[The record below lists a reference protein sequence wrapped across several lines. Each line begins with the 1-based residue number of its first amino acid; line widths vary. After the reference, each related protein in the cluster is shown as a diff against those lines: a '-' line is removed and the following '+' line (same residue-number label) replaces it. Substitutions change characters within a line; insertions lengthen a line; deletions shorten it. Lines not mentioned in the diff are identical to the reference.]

1 MKASVIIPAYNVED
15 YIERCIRSVINQSE
29 EDIEI
34 IVVNDG
40 SKDCTLKKI
49 RNLQKL
55 DTRIKVIDK
64 KNEGVMKARY
74 DGLKLATG
82 DYILFLDGDDWID
95 KSAIESLWLSAEKNS
110 SDILMYNIYWAY
122 DIKNYYP
129 VKTYEKEYVNKNSNY
144 IEILL
149 LGKISVNIWDK
160 FIKRD
165 FLNKVNLNLDLVYGE
180 DLVNVLNMLIKEPK
194 ISFLDKHLYY
204 YYQRNTSITKVID
217 EKVFQLEKSFD
228 MVKNI
233 LIDNKL
239 YDKYIEQYNYLCYLN
254 IFIEKVVFNTQV
266 NNIHERLYYNFKKRK
281 ISTNNKYIKEYINN
295 QKLAV
300 RMKIKI
306 FNLNYYFVKIYN
318 INRKILRKG

>member
-1 MKASVIIPAYNVED
+1 MFPKVVQVIPMKNYSVYVYFED
-15 YIERCIRSVINQSE
+15 GKIVCYDMTPMLEKEVFQTLK
-29 EDIEI
+29 DIEI

-95 KSAIESLWLSAEKNS
+95 KSAIESLCLSAEKNS
-110 SDILMYNIYWAY
+110 SDILIYNIYWAY

-129 VKTYEKEYVNKNSNY
+129 VKTYAKEYVNKNSNY

-180 DLVNVLNMLIKEPK
+180 DLVNK
-194 ISFLDKHLYY
+194 FF
-204 YYQRNTSITKVID
+204 R
-217 EKVFQLEKSFD
+217 
-228 MVKNI
+228 
-233 LIDNKL
+233 
-239 YDKYIEQYNYLCYLN
+239 
-254 IFIEKVVFNTQV
+254 
-266 NNIHERLYYNFKKRK
+266 
-281 ISTNNKYIKEYINN
+281 
-295 QKLAV
+295 
-300 RMKIKI
+300 
-306 FNLNYYFVKIYN
+306 
-318 INRKILRKG
+318 